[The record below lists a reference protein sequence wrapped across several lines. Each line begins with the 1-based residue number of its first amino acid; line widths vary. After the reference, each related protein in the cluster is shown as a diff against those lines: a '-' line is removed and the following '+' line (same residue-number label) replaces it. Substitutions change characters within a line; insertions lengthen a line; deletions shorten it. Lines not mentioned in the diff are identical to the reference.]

1 MKRYLIATI
10 VAFSTYSIAL
20 ADNIGDVLKQVASNN
35 LTLQA
40 LAHDNQADVLDI
52 KASNSIGGPSVE
64 YSPFFTKGYSGV
76 AESELVV
83 SQEIDFP
90 TKYAARNKQAKMQN
104 IVGEQLLIK
113 QRRDILLQAQLLC
126 IDLIRLN
133 QTLSMLHE
141 RLANSETLLQMY
153 QKRMDAGDANALELN
168 KVKLDCMEVRTLV
181 NEAQGERT
189 SLLQQLRQ
197 LNGGKP
203 IDVIDTVLPE
213 YPQITNFESYR
224 ALALAS
230 DADVAVAQ
238 TALRSADMNLKLQKN
253 EWLPNISFG
262 YRRNTE
268 HGEGINGF
276 LVGVSFPLYSNSNN
290 VKAARQ
296 RRESAELQVMQAQ
309 NEAEAT
315 LRTNYEQ
322 LQGLQQVID
331 HSDVKLLQESLT
343 LFAKALQQGEITALV
358 YYVEINSIYEK
369 LQRHIDLHC
378 QSVKLLA
385 ELHKAELLLVPVES

>member
-10 VAFSTYSIAL
+10 VALSTYSVAL
-20 ADNIGDVLKQVASNN
+20 ADTVGDVLKQVAANN

-40 LAHDNQADVLDI
+40 LVHDNQADVLDI

-90 TKYAARNKQAKMQN
+90 TKYAARNKQAQMQQK
-104 IVGEQLLIK
+104 VGDKLLAK

-133 QTLSMLHE
+133 QTLSMLRE

-153 QKRMDAGDANALELN
+153 QKRMEAGDANALELN

-203 IDVIDTVLPE
+203 IDVTDTVLPN

-238 TALRSADMNLKLQKN
+238 TSLRAADMNLKLQKN

-276 LVGVSFPLYSNSNN
+276 LVGVSFPLYSNSSN

-296 RRESAELQVMQAQ
+296 RRESVELQVVQAQ
-309 NEAEAT
+309 NEAEAS

-385 ELHKAELLLVPVES
+385 ELHKEEL

>member
-10 VAFSTYSIAL
+10 VAFSTYSIAF
-20 ADNIGDVLKQVASNN
+20 ADNIGDVLKQVAANN

-76 AESELVV
+76 VESELVV

-90 TKYAARNKQAKMQN
+90 TKYAARNKQAKMQHT
-104 IVGEQLLIK
+104 VGEQLLAK

-189 SLLQQLRQ
+189 SLLQQLKQ

-203 IDVIDTVLPE
+203 IDVTDTVLPE

-224 ALALAS
+224 ALAIAS

-238 TALRSADMNLKLQKN
+238 TALRAADMNLKLQKN

-296 RRESAELQVMQAQ
+296 RRESAELQVLQAQ
-309 NEAEAT
+309 NEAEASM
-315 LRTNYEQ
+315 RTNYEQ

-331 HSDVKLLQESLT
+331 HSDVKLLQESLD

-385 ELHKAELLLVPVES
+385 ELHKAEL

>member
-10 VAFSTYSIAL
+10 VAFSTYSIAF
-20 ADNIGDVLKQVASNN
+20 ADNIGDVLKQVAANN

-90 TKYAARNKQAKMQN
+90 TKYAARNKQAKMQHT
-104 IVGEQLLIK
+104 VGEQLLAK

-189 SLLQQLRQ
+189 SLLQQLKQ
-197 LNGGKP
+197 LNGGQP
-203 IDVIDTVLPE
+203 IDVTDTVLPE

-238 TALRSADMNLKLQKN
+238 TSLRAADMNLKLQKN

-296 RRESAELQVMQAQ
+296 RRESAELQVLQAQ
-309 NEAEAT
+309 NEAEASM
-315 LRTNYEQ
+315 RTNYEQ

-331 HSDVKLLQESLT
+331 HSDVKLLQESLD

-385 ELHKAELLLVPVES
+385 ELHKAEL

>member
-10 VAFSTYSIAL
+10 VALSTYSVAL
-20 ADNIGDVLKQVASNN
+20 ADTVGDVLKQVAANN

-40 LAHDNQADVLDI
+40 LVHDNQADVLDI

-90 TKYAARNKQAKMQN
+90 TKYAARNKQAQMQQT
-104 IVGEQLLIK
+104 VGDKLLAK

-133 QTLSMLHE
+133 QTLSMLRE

-153 QKRMDAGDANALELN
+153 QKRMEAGDANALELN

-203 IDVIDTVLPE
+203 IDVTDTVLPD
-213 YPQITNFESYR
+213 YPQITNFEEYR

-238 TALRSADMNLKLQKN
+238 TSLRAADMNLKLQKN

-296 RRESAELQVMQAQ
+296 RRESAELQVVQAQ
-309 NEAEAT
+309 NEAEAS

-385 ELHKAELLLVPVES
+385 ELHKAEL

>member
-64 YSPFFTKGYSGV
+64 YSPFFTKDYSGV

-238 TALRSADMNLKLQKN
+238 TALRAADMNLKLQKN

-385 ELHKAELLLVPVES
+385 ELHKAEL

>member
-10 VAFSTYSIAL
+10 VAFSTYSIAF
-20 ADNIGDVLKQVASNN
+20 ADNIGDVLKQVAANN

-90 TKYAARNKQAKMQN
+90 TKYAARNKQAKMQHT
-104 IVGEQLLIK
+104 VGEQLLAK

-203 IDVIDTVLPE
+203 IDVTDTVLPE

-238 TALRSADMNLKLQKN
+238 TALRAADMNLKLQKN

-296 RRESAELQVMQAQ
+296 RRESAQLQVLQAQ
-309 NEAEAT
+309 NEAEASM
-315 LRTNYEQ
+315 RTNYEQ

-331 HSDVKLLQESLT
+331 HSDVKLLQESLD

-385 ELHKAELLLVPVES
+385 ELHKAEL

>member
-10 VAFSTYSIAL
+10 VAFSTYSIAF

-104 IVGEQLLIK
+104 TVGEQLLIK

-189 SLLQQLRQ
+189 SLLQQLRL

-238 TALRSADMNLKLQKN
+238 TALRAADMNLKLQKN

-268 HGEGINGF
+268 QGEGINGF

-309 NEAEAT
+309 NEAEASM
-315 LRTNYEQ
+315 RTNYEQ

-343 LFAKALQQGEITALV
+343 LFAKALQHGEITALV

-385 ELHKAELLLVPVES
+385 ELHKAEL

>member
-20 ADNIGDVLKQVASNN
+20 ADTVGDVLKQVASNN

-90 TKYAARNKQAKMQN
+90 TKYAARNKQAQMQQT
-104 IVGEQLLIK
+104 VGDKLLAK

-133 QTLSMLHE
+133 QTLSMLRE

-153 QKRMDAGDANALELN
+153 QKRMEAGDANALELN

-203 IDVIDTVLPE
+203 IDVTDTVLPD
-213 YPQITNFESYR
+213 YPQITNFEEYR

-238 TALRSADMNLKLQKN
+238 TSLRAADMNLKMQKN

-268 HGEGINGF
+268 QGEGINGF
-276 LVGVSFPLYSNSNN
+276 LVGVSFPLYSNSSN

-296 RRESAELQVMQAQ
+296 RKESAELQVVQAQ
-309 NEAEAT
+309 NEAEAS

-385 ELHKAELLLVPVES
+385 ELHKEEL

>member
-385 ELHKAELLLVPVES
+385 ELHKAEL

>member
-40 LAHDNQADVLDI
+40 LVHDNQADVLDI

-104 IVGEQLLIK
+104 ILGEQLLIK

-238 TALRSADMNLKLQKN
+238 TALRAADMNLKLQKN

-296 RRESAELQVMQAQ
+296 RRESAEFQVMQAQ
-309 NEAEAT
+309 NEAEASM
-315 LRTNYEQ
+315 RTNYEQ

-343 LFAKALQQGEITALV
+343 LFAKALQHGEITALV

-385 ELHKAELLLVPVES
+385 ELHKAEL

>member
-10 VAFSTYSIAL
+10 VALSTYSVAIA
-20 ADNIGDVLKQVASNN
+20 DTVGDVLKQVAANN

-40 LAHDNQADVLDI
+40 LVHDNQADVLDI

-203 IDVIDTVLPE
+203 IDVTDTVLPD
-213 YPQITNFESYR
+213 YPQITNFEEYR
-224 ALALAS
+224 ALAIAS

-238 TALRSADMNLKLQKN
+238 TALRAADMNLKLQKN

-268 HGEGINGF
+268 QGEGINGF
-276 LVGVSFPLYSNSNN
+276 LVGVSFPLYSNSSN

-296 RRESAELQVMQAQ
+296 RRESAELQVVQAQ
-309 NEAEAT
+309 NEAEAS

-385 ELHKAELLLVPVES
+385 ELHKAEL

>member
-10 VAFSTYSIAL
+10 VALSTYSVAL
-20 ADNIGDVLKQVASNN
+20 ADTVGDVLKQVAANN

-40 LAHDNQADVLDI
+40 LVHDNQADVLDI

-90 TKYAARNKQAKMQN
+90 TKYAARNKQAQMQQT
-104 IVGEQLLIK
+104 VGDKLLAK

-133 QTLSMLHE
+133 QTLSMLRE

-153 QKRMDAGDANALELN
+153 QKRMEAGDANALELN

-197 LNGGKP
+197 LNGGKS
-203 IDVIDTVLPE
+203 IDVTDTVLPN

-238 TALRSADMNLKLQKN
+238 TSLRAADMNLKLQKN

-268 HGEGINGF
+268 QGEGINGF

-309 NEAEAT
+309 NEAEASM
-315 LRTNYEQ
+315 RTNYEQ

-385 ELHKAELLLVPVES
+385 ELHKEEL

>member
-1 MKRYLIATI
+1 M
-10 VAFSTYSIAL
+10 AFSTYSIAL

-153 QKRMDAGDANALELN
+153 KKRMDAGDANALELN

-238 TALRSADMNLKLQKN
+238 TALRAADMNLKLQKN

-268 HGEGINGF
+268 QGEGINGF

-309 NEAEAT
+309 NEAEASM
-315 LRTNYEQ
+315 RTNYEQ

-343 LFAKALQQGEITALV
+343 LFAKALQHGEITALV

-385 ELHKAELLLVPVES
+385 ELHKAEL

>member
-1 MKRYLIATI
+1 MRRYLIATA
-10 VAFSTYSIAL
+10 VALSACSAAL
-20 ADNIGDVLKQVASNN
+20 ADTIGDVLKQIAANN
-35 LTLQA
+35 LTLQSA
-40 LAHDNQADVLDI
+40 AHDMRADVLDV
-52 KASNSIGGPSVE
+52 KATNTLGGPSVE

-90 TKYAARNKQAKMQN
+90 TKYVARSKQAQMQQA
-104 IVGEQLLIK
+104 VGEKQIAK
-113 QRRDILLQAQLLC
+113 QRRDILLQAQLVCL
-126 IDLIRLN
+126 DLIRVN
-133 QTLSMLHE
+133 QTLAMLRE
-141 RLANSETLLQMY
+141 RLGNSDTLLLMY
-153 QKRMDAGDANALELN
+153 EKRMEAGDANALELN

-181 NEAQGERT
+181 SEAEGERT
-189 SLLQQLRQ
+189 ALLQQLKQ

-203 IDVIDTVLPE
+203 IDVATTEPIAD
-213 YPQITNFESYR
+213 FEQYR

-238 TALRSADMNLKLQKN
+238 TALRAADLNLKQQKS

-268 HGEGINGF
+268 QREAINGF
-276 LVGVSFPLYSNSNN
+276 MVGVSFPLYSNSSN
-290 VKAARQ
+290 VKAARE
-296 RRESAELQVMQAQ
+296 RRQSAELQVQQAQ
-309 NEAEAT
+309 HDAEAE
-315 LRTNYEQ
+315 LRTSYEQ
-322 LQGLQQVID
+322 LQGLQEVID
-331 HSDVKLLQESLT
+331 HSDVKLLQESLA
-343 LFAKALQQGEITALV
+343 LFKKALQQGEITALV

-385 ELHKAELLLVPVES
+385 ELHRNEL

>member
-104 IVGEQLLIK
+104 ILGEQLLIK

-238 TALRSADMNLKLQKN
+238 TALRAADMNLKLQKN

-268 HGEGINGF
+268 QGEGINGF

-385 ELHKAELLLVPVES
+385 ELHKAEL

>member
-378 QSVKLLA
+378 QSVKLWA
-385 ELHKAELLLVPVES
+385 ELHKAEL

>member
-35 LTLQA
+35 LTLKA

-224 ALALAS
+224 AIALAS

-238 TALRSADMNLKLQKN
+238 TALRAADMNLKLQKN

-268 HGEGINGF
+268 QGEGINGF

-309 NEAEAT
+309 NEAEASM
-315 LRTNYEQ
+315 RTNYEQ

-343 LFAKALQQGEITALV
+343 LFAKALQHGEITALV
-358 YYVEINSIYEK
+358 YYVEIKSIYEK

-385 ELHKAELLLVPVES
+385 ELHKAEL

>member
-10 VAFSTYSIAL
+10 VALSTYSVAL
-20 ADNIGDVLKQVASNN
+20 ADTVDDVLKQVAANN

-40 LAHDNQADVLDI
+40 LVHDNQADVLDI

-90 TKYAARNKQAKMQN
+90 TKYAARNKQAKMQQT
-104 IVGEQLLIK
+104 VGDKLLAK

-133 QTLSMLHE
+133 QTLSMLRE

-153 QKRMDAGDANALELN
+153 QKRMEAGDANALELN

-203 IDVIDTVLPE
+203 IDVTDTVLPD
-213 YPQITNFESYR
+213 YPQITNFETYR

-238 TALRSADMNLKLQKN
+238 TALRAADMNLKLQKN

-276 LVGVSFPLYSNSNN
+276 LVGVSFPLYSNSSN

-296 RRESAELQVMQAQ
+296 RRESAELQVVQAQ
-309 NEAEAT
+309 NEAEAS

-385 ELHKAELLLVPVES
+385 ELHKAEL

>member
-10 VAFSTYSIAL
+10 VAFSTYSIAF
-20 ADNIGDVLKQVASNN
+20 ADNIGDVLKQVAVNN

-90 TKYAARNKQAKMQN
+90 TKYAARNKQAKMQHT
-104 IVGEQLLIK
+104 VGEQLLAK

-189 SLLQQLRQ
+189 SLLQQLKQ

-203 IDVIDTVLPE
+203 IDVTDTVLPE

-224 ALALAS
+224 ALAIAS

-238 TALRSADMNLKLQKN
+238 TALRAADMNLKLQKN

-296 RRESAELQVMQAQ
+296 RRESAELQVLQAQ
-309 NEAEAT
+309 NEAEASM
-315 LRTNYEQ
+315 RTNYEQ

-331 HSDVKLLQESLT
+331 HSDVKLLQESLD

-385 ELHKAELLLVPVES
+385 ELHKAEL

>member
-1 MKRYLIATI
+1 MKRFLIATI

-40 LAHDNQADVLDI
+40 LVHDNQADVLDI

-238 TALRSADMNLKLQKN
+238 TALRAADMNLKLQKN

-268 HGEGINGF
+268 QGEGINGF

-309 NEAEAT
+309 NEAEASM
-315 LRTNYEQ
+315 RTNYEQ

-343 LFAKALQQGEITALV
+343 LFAKALQHGEITALV

-385 ELHKAELLLVPVES
+385 ELHKAEL

>member
-203 IDVIDTVLPE
+203 IDVIDTVMPE

-238 TALRSADMNLKLQKN
+238 TALRAADMNLKLQKN

-268 HGEGINGF
+268 QGEGINGF
-276 LVGVSFPLYSNSNN
+276 LIGVSFPLYSNSNN

-309 NEAEAT
+309 NEAEASM
-315 LRTNYEQ
+315 RTNYEQ
-322 LQGLQQVID
+322 LQGLQQIID

-343 LFAKALQQGEITALV
+343 LFAKALQHGEITALV

-385 ELHKAELLLVPVES
+385 ELHKAEL

>member
-10 VAFSTYSIAL
+10 VAFSTYSIAF

-238 TALRSADMNLKLQKN
+238 TALRAADMNLKLQKN

-268 HGEGINGF
+268 QGEGINGF

-309 NEAEAT
+309 NEAEASM
-315 LRTNYEQ
+315 RTNYEQ

-343 LFAKALQQGEITALV
+343 LFAKALQHGEITALV

-385 ELHKAELLLVPVES
+385 ELHKAEL

>member
-10 VAFSTYSIAL
+10 VALSTYSIAL
-20 ADNIGDVLKQVASNN
+20 ADTVGDVLKQVEANN

-40 LAHDNQADVLDI
+40 LVHDNQADVLDI

-64 YSPFFTKGYSGV
+64 YSPFFSKGYSGV

-90 TKYAARNKQAKMQN
+90 TKYAARNKQAKMQHT
-104 IVGEQLLIK
+104 VGEQLLAK

-133 QTLSMLHE
+133 QTLSMLRE

-153 QKRMDAGDANALELN
+153 QKRMEAGDANALELN

-203 IDVIDTVLPE
+203 IDVTDTVLPN
-213 YPQITNFESYR
+213 YPQITNFEEYR

-238 TALRSADMNLKLQKN
+238 TSLRAADMNLKLQKN

-276 LVGVSFPLYSNSNN
+276 LVGVSFPLYSNSSN

-296 RRESAELQVMQAQ
+296 RRESAELQVVQAQ
-309 NEAEAT
+309 NEAEAS
-315 LRTNYEQ
+315 LRTNYGQ

-385 ELHKAELLLVPVES
+385 ELHKAEL

>member
-238 TALRSADMNLKLQKN
+238 TALRAADMNLKLQKN

-309 NEAEAT
+309 NEAEAS

-385 ELHKAELLLVPVES
+385 ELHKAEL

>member
-10 VAFSTYSIAL
+10 VALSTYSVAL
-20 ADNIGDVLKQVASNN
+20 ADTVGDVLKQVAANN

-40 LAHDNQADVLDI
+40 LVHDNQADVLNI

-90 TKYAARNKQAKMQN
+90 TKYAARNKQAKMQKT
-104 IVGEQLLIK
+104 VGDKLLAK

-133 QTLSMLHE
+133 QTLSMLRE

-153 QKRMDAGDANALELN
+153 QKRMEAGDANALELN

-203 IDVIDTVLPE
+203 IDVTDTVLPN
-213 YPQITNFESYR
+213 YPQITNFEEYR

-238 TALRSADMNLKLQKN
+238 TSLRAADMNLKLQKN

-268 HGEGINGF
+268 QGEGINGF
-276 LVGVSFPLYSNSNN
+276 LVGVSFPLYSNSSN

-296 RRESAELQVMQAQ
+296 RRESAELQVVQAQ
-309 NEAEAT
+309 NEAEAS

-385 ELHKAELLLVPVES
+385 ELHKAEL

>member
-10 VAFSTYSIAL
+10 VAFSTYSIAF
-20 ADNIGDVLKQVASNN
+20 ADNIGDVLKQVAANN

-64 YSPFFTKGYSGV
+64 YSPFYTKGYSGV

-90 TKYAARNKQAKMQN
+90 TKYAARNKQAKMQHT
-104 IVGEQLLIK
+104 VGEQLLAK

-189 SLLQQLRQ
+189 SLLQQLKQ
-197 LNGGKP
+197 LNGGQP
-203 IDVIDTVLPE
+203 IDVTDTVLPE

-238 TALRSADMNLKLQKN
+238 TALRAADMNLKLQKN

-296 RRESAELQVMQAQ
+296 RRESAELQVLQAQ
-309 NEAEAT
+309 NEAEASM
-315 LRTNYEQ
+315 RTNYEQ

-331 HSDVKLLQESLT
+331 HSDVKLLQESLD

-385 ELHKAELLLVPVES
+385 ELHKAEL

>member
-230 DADVAVAQ
+230 YADVAVAQ
-238 TALRSADMNLKLQKN
+238 TALRAADMNLKLQKN

-268 HGEGINGF
+268 QGEGINGF

-385 ELHKAELLLVPVES
+385 ELHKAEL

>member
-40 LAHDNQADVLDI
+40 LVHDNQADVLDI

-189 SLLQQLRQ
+189 SLLQQLRL

-238 TALRSADMNLKLQKN
+238 TALRAADMNLKLQKN

-268 HGEGINGF
+268 QGEGINGF

-309 NEAEAT
+309 NEAEASM
-315 LRTNYEQ
+315 RTNYEQ
-322 LQGLQQVID
+322 LQGLQQVIY

-343 LFAKALQQGEITALV
+343 LFAKALQHGEITALV

-385 ELHKAELLLVPVES
+385 ELHKAEL

>member
-238 TALRSADMNLKLQKN
+238 TALRAADMNLKLQKN

-268 HGEGINGF
+268 QGEGINGF

-290 VKAARQ
+290 VKAVRQ

-309 NEAEAT
+309 NEAEASM
-315 LRTNYEQ
+315 RTNYEQ

-385 ELHKAELLLVPVES
+385 ELHKAEL

>member
-10 VAFSTYSIAL
+10 VALSTYSIAL
-20 ADNIGDVLKQVASNN
+20 ADTVGDVLKQVATNN

-40 LAHDNQADVLDI
+40 LVHDNQADVLDI

-90 TKYAARNKQAKMQN
+90 TKYAARNKQAQMQQT
-104 IVGEQLLIK
+104 VGDKLLAK

-153 QKRMDAGDANALELN
+153 QKRMEAGDANALELN
-168 KVKLDCMEVRTLV
+168 KVKLDCMEVRTIV
-181 NEAQGERT
+181 SEAQGERT

-203 IDVIDTVLPE
+203 IDVTDTVLPD

-238 TALRSADMNLKLQKN
+238 TSLRAADMNLKLQKN

-268 HGEGINGF
+268 QGEGINGF
-276 LVGVSFPLYSNSNN
+276 LVGVSFPLYSNSSN

-296 RRESAELQVMQAQ
+296 RRESAELQVVQAQ
-309 NEAEAT
+309 NEAEAS

-385 ELHKAELLLVPVES
+385 ELHKAEL

>member
-20 ADNIGDVLKQVASNN
+20 ADTVGDVLKQVASNN
-35 LTLQA
+35 LTLKA

-238 TALRSADMNLKLQKN
+238 TALRAADMNLKLQKN

-268 HGEGINGF
+268 QGEGINGF

-309 NEAEAT
+309 NEAEASM
-315 LRTNYEQ
+315 RTNYEQ

-343 LFAKALQQGEITALV
+343 LFAKALQHGEITALV

-385 ELHKAELLLVPVES
+385 ELHKAEL

>member
-10 VAFSTYSIAL
+10 VALSTYSVAL
-20 ADNIGDVLKQVASNN
+20 ADTVGDVLKQVAANN

-40 LAHDNQADVLDI
+40 LVHDNQADVLDI

-90 TKYAARNKQAKMQN
+90 TKYAARNKQAQMQQT
-104 IVGEQLLIK
+104 VGDKLLAK

-133 QTLSMLHE
+133 QTLSMLRE

-153 QKRMDAGDANALELN
+153 QKRMEAGDANALELN

-203 IDVIDTVLPE
+203 IDVTDTVLPD
-213 YPQITNFESYR
+213 YPQITNFEEYR

-238 TALRSADMNLKLQKN
+238 TSLRAADMNLKLQKN

-385 ELHKAELLLVPVES
+385 ELHKAEL

>member
-1 MKRYLIATI
+1 MKRFLIATI

-40 LAHDNQADVLDI
+40 LVHDNQADVLDI

-104 IVGEQLLIK
+104 ILGEQLLIK

-238 TALRSADMNLKLQKN
+238 TALRAADMNLKLQKN

-268 HGEGINGF
+268 QGEGINGF

-309 NEAEAT
+309 NEAEASM
-315 LRTNYEQ
+315 RTNYEQ

-343 LFAKALQQGEITALV
+343 LFAKALQHGEITALV

-385 ELHKAELLLVPVES
+385 ELHKAEL

>member
-10 VAFSTYSIAL
+10 VAFSTYSIAF
-20 ADNIGDVLKQVASNN
+20 ADNIGDVLKQVAANN

-64 YSPFFTKGYSGV
+64 YSPFFTKGYLGV

-90 TKYAARNKQAKMQN
+90 TKYAARNKQAKMQHT
-104 IVGEQLLIK
+104 VGEQLLAK

-189 SLLQQLRQ
+189 SLLQQLKQ

-203 IDVIDTVLPE
+203 IDVTDTVLPE

-238 TALRSADMNLKLQKN
+238 TALRAADMNLKLQKN

-385 ELHKAELLLVPVES
+385 ELHKAEL

>member
-238 TALRSADMNLKLQKN
+238 TALRTADMNLKLQKN

-385 ELHKAELLLVPVES
+385 ELHKAEL

>member
-1 MKRYLIATI
+1 M
-10 VAFSTYSIAL
+10 AFSTYSIAF
-20 ADNIGDVLKQVASNN
+20 ADNIGDVLKQVAANN

-90 TKYAARNKQAKMQN
+90 TKYAARNKQAKMQHT
-104 IVGEQLLIK
+104 VGEQLLAK
-113 QRRDILLQAQLLC
+113 QRRDILLQAQLLS

-189 SLLQQLRQ
+189 SLLQQLKQ

-203 IDVIDTVLPE
+203 IDVTDTVLPE

-238 TALRSADMNLKLQKN
+238 TALRAADMNLKLQKN

-296 RRESAELQVMQAQ
+296 RRESAELQVLQAQ
-309 NEAEAT
+309 NEAEASM
-315 LRTNYEQ
+315 RTNYEQ

-331 HSDVKLLQESLT
+331 HSDVKLLQESLD

-385 ELHKAELLLVPVES
+385 ELHKAEL

>member
-10 VAFSTYSIAL
+10 VAFSTYSIAF

-35 LTLQA
+35 LTLKA

-238 TALRSADMNLKLQKN
+238 TALRAADMNLKLQKN

-268 HGEGINGF
+268 QGEGINGF

-309 NEAEAT
+309 NEAEASM
-315 LRTNYEQ
+315 RTNYEQ

-343 LFAKALQQGEITALV
+343 LFAKALQHGEITALV

-385 ELHKAELLLVPVES
+385 QLHKAEL

>member
-238 TALRSADMNLKLQKN
+238 TALRSADLNLKLQKN

-385 ELHKAELLLVPVES
+385 ELHKAEL

>member
-10 VAFSTYSIAL
+10 VAFSTYSIAF
-20 ADNIGDVLKQVASNN
+20 ADNIGDVLKQVAANN

-90 TKYAARNKQAKMQN
+90 TKYAARNKQAKMQHT
-104 IVGEQLLIK
+104 VGEQLLAK

-238 TALRSADMNLKLQKN
+238 TALRAADMNLKLQKN

-296 RRESAELQVMQAQ
+296 RRESAELQVVQAQ
-309 NEAEAT
+309 NEAEASM
-315 LRTNYEQ
+315 RTNYEQ

-331 HSDVKLLQESLT
+331 HSDVKLLQESLD

-385 ELHKAELLLVPVES
+385 ELHKAEL